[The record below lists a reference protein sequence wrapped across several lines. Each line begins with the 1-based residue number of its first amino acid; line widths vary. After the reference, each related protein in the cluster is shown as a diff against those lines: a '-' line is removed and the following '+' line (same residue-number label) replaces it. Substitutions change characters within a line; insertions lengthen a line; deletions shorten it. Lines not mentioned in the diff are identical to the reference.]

1 MRVFVTGATG
11 FVGSAVVREL
21 RRAGHGVLGLSRSAA
36 GAAALEAAGA
46 EALRGDLEDLA
57 SLRQGAAAADGVI
70 HLAFGHDF
78 TRFAESC
85 AIDERAIAVLGG
97 ALEGSGRTLVVTS
110 GVGLLAHGRP
120 ATEQDR
126 PQGMF
131 PRASERAASAFIGKG
146 VNVAIVR
153 LAQVHDTARQGF
165 VSRLVGLYRE
175 KGECA
180 VIGNGANR
188 WSAVPVG
195 DAAVLYRLALERG
208 APEAVYH
215 AVAEEGVALR
225 DIADTVAARL
235 GLPTRAIE
243 PDQAEAYFGMLAMFA
258 ALDMSADS
266 TATRLALGWQPAGR
280 GLLDDLRE
288 LQI

>member
-11 FVGSAVVREL
+11 FVGSAVVRDL
-21 RRAGHGVLGLSRSAA
+21 RRAGHGVVGLCRSAE

-57 SLRQGAAAADGVI
+57 ALREGAAAADGVI
-70 HLAFGHDF
+70 HLAFRHDF
-78 TRFAESC
+78 TRFVEAC
-85 AIDERAIAVLGG
+85 AIDERAIAALGG

-110 GVGLLAHGRP
+110 GVGLLARGRP
-120 ATEQDR
+120 ATEEDQ
-126 PQGMF
+126 PQGTS
-131 PRASERAASAFIGKG
+131 PRASERAASVFVGKG

-153 LAQVHDTARQGF
+153 LSQVHDTVRQGF

-180 VIGNGANR
+180 VIGDGANR

-195 DAAVLYRLALERG
+195 DAAVLYRLAMERG

-225 DIADTVAARL
+225 DIAGTIAARL
-235 GLPTRAIE
+235 GLPTRAIA
-243 PDQAEAYFGMLAMFA
+243 PDQADAYFGFLAMFA
-258 ALDMSADS
+258 GLDMSAS
-266 TATRLALGWQPAGR
+266 SAATRLTLGWQPTGR
-280 GLLDDLRE
+280 GLLEDLRE